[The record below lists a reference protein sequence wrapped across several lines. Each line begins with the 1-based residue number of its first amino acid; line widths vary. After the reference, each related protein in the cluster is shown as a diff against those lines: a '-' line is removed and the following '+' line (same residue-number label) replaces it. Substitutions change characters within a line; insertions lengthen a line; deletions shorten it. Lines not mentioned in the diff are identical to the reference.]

1 MKGCE
6 KNMIMDSVKQLTGYE
21 ELIPGVAR
29 IAEFL
34 SGCSVQTKNGR
45 YDIDGDRIYA
55 SVFEYD
61 TVSPDEMKWESH
73 REYIDLHV
81 PLMGEECIFWAPVEE
96 LTGIVDYN
104 PDNDCEFYKG
114 EYRQIVNATQG
125 LCLFFFPADGHK
137 VKCHLQGSGHVKK
150 VVIKIKTT

>member
-1 MKGCE
+1 
-6 KNMIMDSVKQLTGYE
+6 MIMDSVKQLTGYE

-34 SGCSVQTKNGR
+34 SGCSGQTKNGR

-114 EYRQIVNATQG
+114 EYRQIVNATLG
-125 LCLFFFPADGHK
+125 LCLFFFPWDGHK
-137 VKCHLQGSGHVKK
+137 VKCHLHGSGHVKK
-150 VVIKIKTT
+150 VVIKIKIT